1 MKPGDLR
8 RMLRVRRQQLRADM
22 ALMRKR
28 ARARCEPLLQRRKL
42 ARRRRRV
49 VAGAALL
56 LMAWLLRCDPEEAP
70 TKKEKVSE
78 KVKEVATRTAAR
90 PTPPTPRAAPAPSKA
105 RIVRRSRTTYET
117 SAPAPP
123 TWMDELRLQAA
134 ARSPRLAQ
142 CFEGT
147 ERPGAVRW
155 MAALDPET
163 GTVSEHE
170 LEPLGADAPLTSQQR
185 ACVARA
191 LSTPRYQLTGPPL
204 QPFPER
210 VTLVIEF

>member
-1 MKPGDLR
+1 MKPGDRR
-8 RMLRVRRQQLRADM
+8 RMLRARRQQLRADM
-22 ALMRKR
+22 ALMRQQ
-28 ARARCEPLLQRRKL
+28 ARARCEPLLRPRKL
-42 ARRRRRV
+42 ARRRRRII
-49 VAGAALL
+49 AGAALL
-56 LMAWLLRCDPEEAP
+56 LMAWLLRCEPEVAP
-70 TKKEKVSE
+70 PAKQ
-78 KVKEVATRTAAR
+78 KEVATRTVPKPAS
-90 PTPPTPRAAPAPSKA
+90 PPRKVAPAPSKETD
-105 RIVRRSRTTYET
+105 RIVRRSRKTYET
-117 SAPAPP
+117 SVPAPP
-123 TWMDELRLQAA
+123 TWIDELRLQAA

-170 LEPLGADAPLTSQQR
+170 LEPLGADAPLTAQQR

-191 LSTPRYQLTGPPL
+191 LSSPRYQLTGPPL